1 MLTRFPNMEAK
12 FDCLLIGSRLTR
24 LNGTFTP
31 SGIHLFGYLA
41 CLLSIYKQYNA
52 SDWGYGFIGT
62 ELGAPFSMEL
72 SRAIEESLKLGYF
85 HRSEQ
90 RLVATRF
97 ADDMLSD
104 FLPLTFTKNRVECVG
119 AACASTAGLSVG
131 MVWHALSNEPDLS
144 RAHTT
149 PANRPL
155 LENGAQHQLYS
166 QFSTLRSALQNRG
179 GDLRVPAMVWLTSLY
194 RLGESQAFSS

>member
-1 MLTRFPNMEAK
+1 MEAK
-12 FDCLLIGSRLTR
+12 FDCLLIGSRLTEF
-24 LNGTFTP
+24 NGDFTP

-41 CLLSIYKQYNA
+41 CLLSIYRKDNA

-72 SRAIEESLKLGYF
+72 SRAIDESLKFGHF
-85 HRSEQ
+85 QRSGR
-90 RLVATRF
+90 RLVATKYAQDTLR
-97 ADDMLSD
+97 D
-104 FLPLTFTKNRVECVG
+104 FLPLTFTENRVECVG

-131 MVWHALSNEPDLS
+131 MVWHALSNEPDLGRS
-144 RAHTT
+144 HTT

-155 LENGAQHQLYS
+155 LEDGAQRQLYS
-166 QFSTLRSALQNRG
+166 QFEALRSALQNRG

-194 RLGESQAFSS
+194 RMGDSVACSS